1 MTDEIPAPIADES
14 LSIAAEYDLDPERV
28 RQARVDLLAELFAA
42 TYVAGSDAPVSLRDL
57 AAQARLAGLESNQ
70 IATAQ
75 TQAKREY
82 VDGDGGPDA

>member
-1 MTDEIPAPIADES
+1 MTDERPAPIADES
-14 LSIAAEYDLDPERV
+14 LSTAAEYDLDHERL
-28 RQARVDLLAELFAA
+28 REARVDLLAELFAA

-57 AAQARLAGLESNQ
+57 ASQARLAGLSANL

-82 VDGDGGPDA
+82 VDGDGGGDA